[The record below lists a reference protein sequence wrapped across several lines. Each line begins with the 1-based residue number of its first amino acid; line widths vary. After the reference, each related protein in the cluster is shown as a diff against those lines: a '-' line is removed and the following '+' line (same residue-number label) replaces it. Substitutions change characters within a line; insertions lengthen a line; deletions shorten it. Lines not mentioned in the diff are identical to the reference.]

1 MGSDVE
7 EDPFRAWVWHMRRG
21 EFEGAWEVSDLV
33 LRSRAGKP
41 CWHLPRHQQYFW
53 DGTPLRGKRV
63 LVRCYHGLGDTL
75 QFIRYAPLVK
85 AVAAELTVLAQP
97 ELIPL
102 LRTIPEIDLL
112 LPLRDDLPGLDYD
125 ADVEVM
131 ELPHVFRTT
140 LRTIPAAVPYLHAD
154 PLPLPRDGRLQ
165 VGLVWEA
172 GDWDRRRS
180 VPFTQL
186 APLAESPGVALS
198 ILQRDAPLAGWR
210 AGAGVLM
217 GGYSSLVDARVMRAL
232 DLVITVDTMTAH
244 LAGALGVPVWTLL
257 SADPD
262 WRWMEGRD
270 DSPWYPTMRLF
281 RQERLNEW
289 GPVVA
294 RVTAE
299 LCELSAGARG

>member
-1 MGSDVE
+1 MGSKVE
-7 EDPFRAWVWHMRRG
+7 ENGFGAWLGHMRRG
-21 EFEGAWEVSDLV
+21 EFGRAWEISDAV

-41 CWHLPRHQQYFW
+41 CDHLPRHQQYFW
-53 DGTPLRGKRV
+53 DGTPLEGRRV
-63 LVRCYHGLGDTL
+63 LVRCYHGLGDTI

-85 AVAAELTVLAQP
+85 TVAAELTVLAQP

-102 LRTIPEIDLL
+102 LRTVPGIDRL
-112 LPLRDDLPGLDYD
+112 LPLTDAAVTEHDLE
-125 ADVEVM
+125 VEVM

-140 LRTIPAAVPYLHAD
+140 VQTIPSKVPYLHAD
-154 PLPLPRDGRLQ
+154 PLPLARDGQLQ

-172 GDWDRRRS
+172 GDWDGRRS
-180 VPFTQL
+180 VPFAQL
-186 APLAESPGVALS
+186 APLASVPGVAIC

-210 AGAGVLM
+210 AGAGVLV
-217 GGYSSLVDARVMRAL
+217 GGYSSLVDARIMRSL

-257 SADPD
+257 CADAD

-281 RQERLNEW
+281 RQERQGEW

-294 RVTAE
+294 RVAAD
-299 LCELSAGARG
+299 LVKLSAGRIG